1 MIYQTVQQRA
11 RQWPAVDY
19 SVQYMPQRALPD
31 KAIDLIDMT
40 AAHLA
45 AKHPARDAKAI
56 EKDIEAEEKR
66 LKGSLELINYDIDD
80 LGTLEAV
87 IGTGRVEKVSD
98 PGR

>member
-1 MIYQTVQQRA
+1 MFSLLEDIKKGNQMFAEGYLRA
-11 RQWPAVDY
+11 VWKEV
-19 SVQYMPQRALPD
+19 SELTMSL
-31 KAIDLIDMT
+31 KADESDRPNE
-40 AAHLA
+40 HDNVFS
-45 AKHPARDAKAI
+45 PY
-56 EKDIEAEEKR
+56 IEAEEKR